1 MTISHARTS
10 VLIVEDEGIIAENLR
25 ELLTSLEYDA
35 YAVASSSEEAVACA
49 SERCPD
55 VVLMDIRIKGK
66 LDGIATAQLL
76 NERFDVP
83 IIYLTAHADAAT
95 IDRAK
100 KTGPHGYLVKPVRAP
115 DLRSAIEIARYKH
128 SMERQLRARE
138 RWFST
143 TVRSIADAVI
153 TVDLAGKITFMN
165 PAAESLVAMTLE
177 EAQGRS
183 AHEVL
188 RLLDTEARLQQD
200 TPLDRALRERR
211 AIEVPEALLETKGDF
226 QRIIA
231 DSAAPVVDNGEVLGA
246 VMVFRDVTEQK
257 RLQKQLEL
265 ADRLA
270 SLGTMAAG
278 VAHEINNPLFVVFA
292 NAGLVLEEL
301 TGALSEPATSESGAL
316 QHARALKES
325 IDMQRQILSA
335 ASRITR
341 IVADLGAFSRPEL
354 QASGSVDVRD
364 AIEWAIRSTAHEFRH
379 RARLSTTLSKVP
391 RVDADETRLGQ
402 VLVNLLIN
410 AAHAIAPGNVEGN
423 QVLVTTGTNDG
434 GHVIIEVSDTGSGI
448 PAEVLNRIF
457 EPFFTTKPVGEGTG
471 LGLSICHGIVASM
484 GGALTVESKAGKG
497 TTFRLEL
504 PAGTT
509 QEPSVATSPQ
519 ALAVVRRGRLLVI
532 DDEEMVLSAVSRIL
546 NQHEVVCMSH
556 AHEAMGRLRGDD
568 KFDIILCDLMMP
580 SMTGIEFY
588 EELLTTLPQ
597 MASRVVFLSGGAM
610 TSKAAEFLRIVPNE
624 RVQKP
629 FGVSD
634 LRSMVQ
640 AVLAAN
646 EHTGKSLEN

>member
-1 MTISHARTS
+1 MPSRSRTS
-10 VLIVEDEGIIAENLR
+10 VLIVEDEAIIAENLR
-25 ELLTSLEYDA
+25 ELLLSLEYDA
-35 YAVASSSEEAVACA
+35 FAIAASSEEAVVCA

-76 NERFDVP
+76 GERFDVP

-95 IDRAK
+95 VDRAK

-115 DLRSAIEIARYKH
+115 DLRSAIEIAHYKH

-143 TVRSIADAVI
+143 SMRSIADAVI

-165 PAAESLVAMTLE
+165 PAAELLVASTLE
-177 EAQGRS
+177 QAQGRS

-188 RLLDTEARLQQD
+188 RLLDTESQVLHD

-211 AIEVPEALLETKGDF
+211 AIEVPEAVLQSSGAF
-226 QRIIA
+226 PRIIA
-231 DSAAPVVDNGEVLGA
+231 DSAAPVLDNGELLGA

-257 RLQKQLEL
+257 RLQKQLEI

-301 TGALSEPATSESGAL
+301 IGALSAPEPGESGAL
-316 QHARALKES
+316 RHANAIKEAT
-325 IDMQRQILSA
+325 DMQREILSA

-341 IVADLGAFSRPEL
+341 IVADLGAFSRPEV

-364 AIEWAIRSTAHEFRH
+364 AVEWAIRSTAHEFRH
-379 RARLSTTLSKVP
+379 RARLSTKLAKVP

-423 QVLVTTGTNDG
+423 QVSVVTRLDDAGR
-434 GHVIIEVSDTGSGI
+434 VIIEVSDTGSGI
-448 PAEVLNRIF
+448 PAEVLSKVF
-457 EPFFTTKPVGEGTG
+457 EPFFTTKPVGLGTG

-484 GGALTVESKAGKG
+484 GGSLTVKSSAATG
-497 TTFRLEL
+497 TTFQLQL
-504 PAGTT
+504 PAGAT
-509 QEPSVATSPQ
+509 QHPSFFPPPQPVA
-519 ALAVVRRGRLLVI
+519 LERRGRFLII
-532 DDEEMVLSAVSRIL
+532 DDEEMVLNAVSRIL
-546 NQHEVVCMSH
+546 YHHEIVCMAH
-556 AHEAMGRLRGDD
+556 AREALERFKDDD
-568 KFDIILCDLMMP
+568 KFDIVFCDLMMP

-588 EELLTTLPQ
+588 EELLATRPELAP
-597 MASRVVFLSGGAM
+597 RVVFLTGGAM

-629 FGVSD
+629 FGVND
-634 LRSMVQ
+634 LRTMVQ
-640 AVLAAN
+640 QILAAN
-646 EHTGKSLEN
+646 ELERVS

>member
-165 PAAESLVAMTLE
+165 PAAESLVAMTIE

>member
-1 MTISHARTS
+1 MPTRARTS
-10 VLIVEDEGIIAENLR
+10 VLIVEDEAIIAENLR
-25 ELLTSLEYDA
+25 ELLIGLEYDA
-35 YAVASSSEEAVACA
+35 YAIASSSEEAVACA
-49 SERCPD
+49 TERCPD

-76 NERFDVP
+76 GERFDVP

-95 IDRAK
+95 VERAK
-100 KTGPHGYLVKPVRAP
+100 KTSPHGYLVKPVRAP
-115 DLRSAIEIARYKH
+115 DLRSAIEIAHYKH
-128 SMERQLRARE
+128 SIERQLRTRE

-143 TVRSIADAVI
+143 SMRSIADAVI
-153 TVDLAGKITFMN
+153 AVDLAGKITFMN
-165 PAAESLVAMTLE
+165 PAAETLVALTHE

-188 RLLDTEARLQQD
+188 RLLDAESQLQHD

-211 AIEVPEALLETKGDF
+211 VIEVPEAILQTAGHF

-231 DSAAPVVDNGEVLGA
+231 DSAAPVLDNGELLGA

-257 RLQKQLEL
+257 RLQKQLEI

-301 TGALSEPATSESGAL
+301 TGALSAPALGEGGAAR
-316 QHARALKES
+316 HARAIKEA
-325 IDMQRQILSA
+325 IDMQREILSA

-341 IVADLGAFSRPEL
+341 IVADLGAFSRPEP
-354 QASGSVDVRD
+354 QGSGSVDVRD

-379 RARLSTTLSKVP
+379 RARLSTTLAKVA

-423 QVLVTTGTNDG
+423 QVSITTREDEAGCV
-434 GHVIIEVSDTGSGI
+434 VIEISDTGSGI
-448 PAEVLNRIF
+448 PPDALNKIF
-457 EPFFTTKPVGEGTG
+457 EPFFTTKPVGLGTG

-484 GGALTVESKAGKG
+484 GGALSVVSSTEKG
-497 TTFRLEL
+497 TTFKLQL
-504 PAGTT
+504 PAGAT
-509 QEPSVATSPQ
+509 QEPSVSLSPQ
-519 ALAVVRRGRLLVI
+519 AVAVERRGRFLII
-532 DDEEMVLSAVSRIL
+532 DDEEMVLNAVARIL
-546 NQHEVVCMSH
+546 NHHEIVCMAH
-556 AHEAMGRLRGDD
+556 AREGLDRLKSDD
-568 KFDIILCDLMMP
+568 RFDIVFCDLMMP

-588 EELLTTLPQ
+588 EELLVSRPEI
-597 MASRVVFLSGGAM
+597 ASRVVFLTGGAM

-629 FGVSD
+629 FGVND
-634 LRSMVQ
+634 LRTMVQ
-640 AVLAAN
+640 QILAAN
-646 EHTGKSLEN
+646 EAERNSLQN